1 MELEFYELDFHEI
14 FFLLSL
20 IAPYSIFY
28 KSSFTLKLDFEKIEL
43 QKRGI
48 SLIRVHLD
56 RTYFAETENWKHYSK
71 IIFKCVNST
80 VRPIFNRKVAEKWDL

>member
-1 MELEFYELDFHEI
+1 MELEFYELEFMQ
-14 FFLLSL
+14 FFLLLSL

-28 KSSFTLKLDFEKIEL
+28 KSSFTLKLDLEKIEL

-56 RTYFAETENWKHYSK
+56 RTYFAETEN
-71 IIFKCVNST
+71 
-80 VRPIFNRKVAEKWDL
+80 